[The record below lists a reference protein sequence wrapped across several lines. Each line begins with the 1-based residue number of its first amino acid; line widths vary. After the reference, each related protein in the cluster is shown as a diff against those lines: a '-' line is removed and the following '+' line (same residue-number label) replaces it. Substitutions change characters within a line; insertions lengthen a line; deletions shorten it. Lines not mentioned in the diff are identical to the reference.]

1 MSYIV
6 KSDIQNYMMIT
17 ISATFDTVISNWIS
31 AAENYI
37 ENYTGRTFAKTTGV
51 SKLYDG
57 DGTTELLIN
66 DLIALTK
73 VEILDAD
80 GDVSYTI
87 DDTTEYY
94 LYPSSTTPFTR
105 PYTSI
110 VINRENAPI
119 PIFLR
124 GRQNIKV
131 TGNFGYA
138 DDVPNDIKMVA
149 VKIVSGF
156 IEEKNLSTAGEV
168 KKERL
173 GEYDVTFQ
181 DVSKMANHLS
191 LNQTLDQYRKIE
203 V

>member
-1 MSYIV
+1 MSYIL
-6 KSDIQNYMMIT
+6 KSDIQNYLMIN
-17 ISATFDTVISNWIS
+17 ISATFDTVIDNWIS

-37 ENYTGRTFAKTTGV
+37 ENYTGRTFEKTAGV

-57 DGTTELLIN
+57 DGTNELLID
-66 DLIALTK
+66 DLLSLTK

-80 GDVSYTI
+80 GDVIHTI
-87 DDTTEYY
+87 DSIDEYY
-94 LYPSSTTPFTR
+94 LYPSSTTPFVR

-110 VINRENAPI
+110 VLNQSNAPI

-124 GRQNIKV
+124 GRQNVKV
-131 TGNFGYA
+131 TGDFGYA
-138 DDVPNDIKMVA
+138 DTVPEDIKMVT

-156 IEEKNLSTAGEV
+156 IEEKNLSIAGEV

-181 DVSKMANHLS
+181 DISKMANHLS
-191 LNQTLDQYRKIE
+191 LNSILDKYRKIE

>member
-1 MSYIV
+1 MSYIL
-6 KSDIQNYMMIT
+6 KSDIQNYLMIT
-17 ISATFDTVISNWIS
+17 ISATFDTVIANWIA
-31 AAENYI
+31 AAESYI
-37 ENYTGRTFAKTTGV
+37 ENYTGRTFAKTTAV

-57 DGTTELLIN
+57 DGTTELLID
-66 DLIALTK
+66 DLITLTK

-87 DDTTEYY
+87 DAATEYY
-94 LYPSSTTPFTR
+94 LYPSSTTPFVR

-110 VINRENAPI
+110 VLNRQNAPI

-124 GRQNIKV
+124 GRQNVKV

-138 DDVPNDIKMVA
+138 EAVPNDIKMVA
-149 VKIVSGF
+149 TKIVSGF
-156 IEEKNLSTAGEV
+156 IEEKNLSTVGEI

-181 DVSKMANHLS
+181 DIGKMANHLS
-191 LNQTLDQYRKIE
+191 LNQILDQYRKIE